1 MRKSYWLKGHCKLI
15 INILKHTLMDEK
27 EFGAIITKLA
37 TSNLTEDQL
46 KRLKHL
52 ANNWSM
58 YKQ

>member
-1 MRKSYWLKGHCKLI
+1 
-15 INILKHTLMDEK
+15 MDEK
-27 EFGAIITKLA
+27 EFIAIIEKLA

-46 KRLKHL
+46 KRLNHL

>member
-1 MRKSYWLKGHCKLI
+1 
-15 INILKHTLMDEK
+15 MDEK
-27 EFGAIITKLA
+27 EFRAIIQKLA